1 MLLLAGN
8 IEKAQLE
15 KAQLKG
21 RDIRAVRTGRQVAS
35 TVSGRHF
42 PKKSTVV
49 QRFNSCVRLNCEIYL
64 QPAVV
69 MATSYGYRDVGVNV
83 VWL

>member
-8 IEKAQLE
+8 IVKAQLE

-49 QRFNSCVRLNCEIYL
+49 QRFNSLTAKYIFSLPSLWL
-64 QPAVV
+64 QV
-69 MATSYGYRDVGVNV
+69 MATGTSASM
-83 VWL
+83 

>member
-21 RDIRAVRTGRQVAS
+21 RDIRAAS